1 MRRDRRLQRRITSY
15 AVAAL
20 CVLCVAFAL
29 IPLGSILYAAFDRGL
44 PALNVGLLTT
54 SGPPAVI
61 CPAGAACPSGGINNA
76 IIGTALLVGLAALVA
91 FPVGALTGIY
101 LSEYG
106 DNRIGRSVRFFVNVM
121 SGIPSIVVGIVVF
134 SLMVYLAEANVIE
147 SRYIFSTAAGSLAL
161 GLIMVPV
168 VARTTDESLRL
179 VPTAVREAALALG
192 IRRYRTILRVVFP
205 AAGSGVLTGAL
216 LATARAAGETAPL
229 LMTAFGNTFGFQG
242 LNRPVAALP
251 LVIYYYGIS
260 GIPRYETIAW
270 GSALL
275 LVLAM
280 LLTSLA
286 ARYAFARTRA
296 RSSPA

>member
-1 MRRDRRLQRRITSY
+1 MRPTRRGRRRWANRVVS
-15 AVAAL
+15 AL
-20 CVLCVAFAL
+20 CILCVGLAL
-29 IPLGSILYAAFDRGL
+29 IPLGSILFAAFSQGL
-44 PALNVGLLTT
+44 PALNASLLTT

-61 CPAGAACPSGGINNA
+61 CPMGAVCSSGGINNA
-76 IIGTALLVGLAALVA
+76 IVGTVLLVGLSALVA
-91 FPVGALTGIY
+91 FPVGVLTGVF

-106 DNRIGRSVRFFVNVM
+106 DNRLGRGVRFFVNVM
-121 SGIPSIVVGIVVF
+121 SGVPSIVIGIVVF
-134 SLMVYLAEANVIE
+134 SLLVYLSEANVIE
-147 SRYIFSTAAGSLAL
+147 SRYIFSAASGSLAL

-168 VARTTDESLRL
+168 VARTTDEALRL
-179 VPTAVREAALALG
+179 VPTSTREAALALG
-192 IRRYRTILRVVFP
+192 LPRYRSILRVVLP

-229 LMTAFGNTFGFQG
+229 LMTAFGNTFAFAG

-280 LLTSLA
+280 LAMSLA
-286 ARYAFARTRA
+286 ARYVLARTRA
-296 RSSPA
+296 RTSTN

>member
-1 MRRDRRLQRRITSY
+1 MSPTRRGRRRWANRLIS
-15 AVAAL
+15 AL
-20 CVLCVAFAL
+20 CILCVGLAL
-29 IPLGSILYAAFDRGL
+29 IPLGSILFAAVDQGL

-61 CPAGAACPSGGINNA
+61 CPTGAVCSSGGINNA
-76 IIGTALLVGLAALVA
+76 IIGTVLLVGLAALVA
-91 FPVGALTGIY
+91 FPVGVLTGVF

-106 DNRIGRSVRFFVNVM
+106 DNRLGRGVRFFVNVM
-121 SGIPSIVVGIVVF
+121 SGVPSIVIGIVVF
-134 SLMVYLAEANVIE
+134 SLLVYLSQSNLIE
-147 SRYIFSTAAGSLAL
+147 SRYIFSAAAGSLAL

-168 VARTTDESLRL
+168 VARTTDEALRL
-179 VPTAVREAALALG
+179 VPTSTREAALALG
-192 IRRYRTILRVVFP
+192 LPRHRTILRVVLP

-229 LMTAFGNTFGFQG
+229 LMTAFGNTFAFAG

-280 LLTSLA
+280 LAMSLA
-286 ARYAFARTRA
+286 ARYVLARTRA
-296 RSSPA
+296 RTSTL